1 MPNLPRNEEQ
11 EKLRLA
17 KVAKRDAA
25 VLAAQKAKE
34 AQERVMS
41 DPRRIE
47 ALKRMQDFHI
57 KGEEAKINAT
67 SKTRAN
73 SPQVREAAKKEYTD
87 YQSKLKDD
95 YITNK
100 IKKEQ
105 LDYARGKPRA
115 KGSIMRNPFNFLTNS
130 PAMALNREIQEQ
142 EKYLATKRTKEEM
155 AAKKNQPTLMA
166 KGGSVKSASSRADG
180 CAVRGKTRAGN
191 KG

>member
-17 KVAKRDAA
+17 RVAKRDAA
-25 VLAAQKAKE
+25 VLATQKGKE

-105 LDYARGKPRA
+105 LDYISGKRSNARDIKYR
-115 KGSIMRNPFNFLTNS
+115 MRNPFNPFTNS
-130 PAMALNREIQEQ
+130 PAMALQREIQDQ
-142 EKYLATKRTKEEM
+142 EKYLA
-155 AAKKNQPTLMA
+155 AKQNQPTGMK
-166 KGGSVKSASSRADG
+166 KGGAVKSASSRADG
-180 CAVRGKTRAGN
+180 CAVRGKTRA
-191 KG
+191 